1 MLNVTRTARRLVC
14 VVVALALSGG
24 AAARGQ
30 TLLRWKFE
38 PGQKLHYVVH
48 IKMNQKI
55 GMGATPT
62 TMTTTQIM
70 NTSREVKSVE
80 ADGTAV
86 VIQTIDRM
94 RMKQESPQGVMA
106 NYDSASEEEPEGM
119 AKMMAPMF
127 EAMVGKSISV
137 KMNARGEVSDVK
149 LPPGM
154 LDEMKKMPFMEMMD
168 DMFSEENMKQM
179 MGNIALPE
187 EPVAEGHKWSTET
200 SMQIPMLGKGKVKMA
215 YEYVGSE
222 TRNGTEVEKI
232 LTTMEMDITGTEG
245 QLFPIELEGQEMTGA
260 IYFDAAAGYF
270 TESEM
275 KTTMKMKVG
284 IGEKKMEID
293 SEMDQRMELVQGEA
307 SQ

>member
-119 AKMMAPMF
+119 
-127 EAMVGKSISV
+127 
-137 KMNARGEVSDVK
+137 N
-149 LPPGM
+149 PGGIV
-154 LDEMKKMPFMEMMD
+154 MD
-168 DMFSEENMKQM
+168 
-179 MGNIALPE
+179 G
-187 EPVAEGHKWSTET
+187 V
-200 SMQIPMLGKGKVKMA
+200 
-215 YEYVGSE
+215 
-222 TRNGTEVEKI
+222 
-232 LTTMEMDITGTEG
+232 
-245 QLFPIELEGQEMTGA
+245 
-260 IYFDAAAGYF
+260 
-270 TESEM
+270 
-275 KTTMKMKVG
+275 
-284 IGEKKMEID
+284 
-293 SEMDQRMELVQGEA
+293 
-307 SQ
+307 